1 MAAPEKRKLTDMQE
15 SLLEFLFT
23 EAKGDVKLAMK
34 MAGYPAHTPV
44 SNVLTGGFK
53 DEVIERCKT
62 ILALGAPKA
71 TLGLLGLI
79 EEPTEPGAKVKLAAA
94 SQVLDRVNIVKTDKI
109 EIDTKGGLFI
119 LPSKDGDGVSI
130 SQA

>member
-1 MAAPEKRKLTDMQE
+1 MTTKLTLT
-15 SLLEFLFT
+15 SLQDRTLEFLFD
-23 EAKGDVKLAMK
+23 EAKGDLKIAMK
-34 MAGYPAHTPV
+34 MAGYPDKTALA
-44 SNVLTGGFK
+44 SVLTNNFK
-53 DEVIERCKT
+53 DVVIEKCKE

-79 EEPTEPGAKVKLAAA
+79 DEPTEPGSKVKLAAA

-119 LPSKDGDGVSI
+119 LPSKDDDGVSV
-130 SQA
+130 S